1 MGKEKFRFRKRRISG
16 IPVLECFPANAGGKK
31 LPLVIMLHG
40 FTRSKEFWKKE
51 MEKYA
56 GLGYYTAAP
65 DNRECGQRRSFRF
78 YLKVL
83 KGFKVNMAE
92 LVRLFKESADD
103 CKNLIGHYVN
113 ENNIDN
119 ERIGVTGFSMGGYIA
134 FRLLVIDSRVKAASP
149 MIASPYWDDLPCDRR
164 MSDAPG
170 IIKKLKAYSEM
181 YNPAL
186 FPERIFPRPVLMQ
199 IGACD
204 VHFKVKKVENFYEN
218 LKSYYNDVPERVE
231 LLVYENVAHEI
242 TPAML
247 EKTSEWFMKWL

>member
-16 IPVLECFPANAGGKK
+16 IPVLECFPANAGRKK
-31 LPLVIMLHG
+31 LPFVIMSMVLRAA
-40 FTRSKEFWKKE
+40 RSSGKKKWKSTPGW
-51 MEKYA
+51 A
-56 GLGYYTAAP
+56 IIPPAP

-231 LLVYENVAHEI
+231 LLVYENVAHGI